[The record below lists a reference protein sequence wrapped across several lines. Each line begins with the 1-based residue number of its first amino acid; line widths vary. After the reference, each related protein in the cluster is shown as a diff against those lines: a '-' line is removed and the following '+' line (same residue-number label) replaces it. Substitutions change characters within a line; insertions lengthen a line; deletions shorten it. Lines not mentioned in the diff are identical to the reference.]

1 MEPNKSNTRQTE
13 QHLNSFIRFLELVEI
28 PRFRKNF
35 RYILFHYLMT
45 EHEELMPD
53 FKWFIEDMRFFFEFL
68 DELEPRE
75 TEPPTWIKIGHIT
88 RASMNDLT
96 AWKDD

>member
-1 MEPNKSNTRQTE
+1 MESNREDIELSEKSIIS
-13 QHLNSFIRFLELVEI
+13 LSRFLELIEI

-53 FKWFIEDMRFFFEFL
+53 FEWFIEDMRFFFEFL
-68 DELEPRE
+68 DDLEPVNK
-75 TEPPTWIKIGHIT
+75 EPRT
-88 RASMNDLT
+88 
-96 AWKDD
+96 

>member
-1 MEPNKSNTRQTE
+1 MNTAIMEPNKSNTRQTE

-68 DELEPRE
+68 DELEPGE
-75 TEPPTWIKIGHIT
+75 TEPPIWTKIGI
-88 RASMNDLT
+88 
-96 AWKDD
+96 